1 MPSMYQHHEVPTHLN
16 VEDKVLLGLSVR
28 QFLYVLVGSSVAFAS
43 GTFNSGGLFVA
54 MLVASLI
61 VCLLYLTWVLAL
73 AELSVA
79 MPFAGGPLAYGR
91 RAFGPP
97 LGFLVG
103 TTLAFALLRPAD
115 RALEEWLAA
124 ALVFAATQKQA
135 TWVPIEPDP
144 VDWRLA
150 GASWQELAPSLVW
163 GEEEVEEEEAGQT

>member
-28 QFLYVLVGSSVAFAS
+28 QFLYVLVGSSVCYSLWEQSA
-43 GTFNSGGLFVA
+43 GLGDVLRVP
-54 MLVASLI
+54 MVLV
-61 VCLLYLTWVLAL
+61 
-73 AELSVA
+73 
-79 MPFAGGPLAYGR
+79 G
-91 RAFGPP
+91 
-97 LGFLVG
+97 VG

-135 TWVPIEPDP
+135 TWIPIEPDP

-163 GEEEVEEEEAGQT
+163 GDGEVEEEEAGQA